1 VVSLPSGGVSLAD
14 DFRIGTLALIVDSRD
29 HNQIWRGNVLARVV
43 MTLRI
48 MPEDV
53 EVDLDDLL
61 EKIKNVIPEGTDIG
75 ATETQPVA
83 FGLKALRMNL
93 ARDESMG
100 GTDDIEEAI
109 GTIEGVSQVEVE
121 RVSRM

>member
-1 VVSLPSGGVSLAD
+1 
-14 DFRIGTLALIVDSRD
+14 
-29 HNQIWRGNVLARVV
+29 
-43 MTLRI
+43 MTLRV

-53 EVDLDDLL
+53 EVDLDELL
-61 EKIKNVIPEGTDIG
+61 ERIKSVIPEDTDLG

-93 ARDESMG
+93 SRDESLG

-109 GTIEGVSQVEVE
+109 NAVEGVSQVEVE

>member
-1 VVSLPSGGVSLAD
+1 M
-14 DFRIGTLALIVDSRD
+14 
-29 HNQIWRGNVLARVV
+29 ARVV

-48 MPEDV
+48 MPDGV

-61 EKIKNVIPEGTDIG
+61 ERIKTAIPEETDLG

-93 ARDESMG
+93 SRDESLG
-100 GTDDIEEAI
+100 GTDDIEAAI
-109 GTIEGVSQVEVE
+109 SAVEGVSQVEVE

>member
-1 VVSLPSGGVSLAD
+1 M
-14 DFRIGTLALIVDSRD
+14 
-29 HNQIWRGNVLARVV
+29 ARVV

-48 MPEDV
+48 MPDAV

-61 EKIKNVIPEGTDIG
+61 ERIKTAIPEGTDLG

-93 ARDESMG
+93 SRDESMG
-100 GTDDIEEAI
+100 GTDDIETAI
-109 GTIEGVSQVEVE
+109 GAVEGVSQVEVE

>member
-1 VVSLPSGGVSLAD
+1 M
-14 DFRIGTLALIVDSRD
+14 
-29 HNQIWRGNVLARVV
+29 ARVV
-43 MTLRI
+43 MTLRV

-61 EKIKNVIPEGTDIG
+61 ERIKTAIPEGADLG

-83 FGLKALRMNL
+83 FGLQALRMNL
-93 ARDESMG
+93 SRDESMG
-100 GTDDIEEAI
+100 GTDDIEAAI
-109 GTIEGVSQVEVE
+109 GAVEGVSQVEVE